1 MLKYLIAVTGHLVTV
16 SVLMALFTSRLN
28 RENIKKNKL
37 ITLSIFIVGLIASFI
52 LFLIKYSDPKGTN
65 IALIKL
71 NRLLILGVFIFA
83 LISLISW
90 FIKKRKL
97 IHLLFFAIT
106 IALSLTYELRQVIQY
121 TQEFVYFGESGIS
134 TMALLRAIGF
144 TLALILCY
152 LIYLS
157 VIYILKD
164 LNKRSYNIFYLF
176 VFVFYLVD
184 YFLKAV
190 TAVARMKWI
199 NISGIVFK
207 IMILADKYSEAGIFL
222 MVPLLIITS
231 IYVIVTNKKVI
242 GKFANKALRRKEKA
256 RLRRNRRWSYSVL
269 IFATTALLIVTVVNY
284 YENKEVELAEPQE
297 YKIEENMI
305 VIPLTDFADGK
316 LHRYSYV
323 TPNGYNVRFIGVKKP
338 GVNAYGL
345 GLDACEICGIAGY
358 FERGDDIVCKRCD
371 VVMNKATIGFKGG
384 CNPIPFPYVIE
395 NEKIYIKLEDLER
408 EEKRFR

>member
-1 MLKYLIAVTGHLVTV
+1 MLKYLIAVTGHVFTV

-28 RENIKKNKL
+28 REKIKKNKL
-37 ITLSIFIVGLIASFI
+37 ITLSIFIAGFIASFI
-52 LFLIKYSDPKGTN
+52 IFLIKYSDPKGTN

-83 LISLISW
+83 FISLILYFW
-90 FIKKRKL
+90 KKVRILHL
-97 IHLLFFAIT
+97 ICLSIT
-106 IALSLTYELRQVIQY
+106 IILSITYEFRQVIQY
-121 TQEFVYFGESGIS
+121 TQEFVYFGETGIS

-152 LIYLS
+152 LIYVS
-157 VIYILKD
+157 VIRFTKD
-164 LNKRSYNIFYLF
+164 LNNRAYSIFYF
-176 VFVFYLVD
+176 SVMSIYIVD

-190 TAVARMKWI
+190 TALARLKWI
-199 NISGIVFK
+199 DISKLVFK
-207 IMILADKYSEAGIFL
+207 IMIIADKYSDAGIFL

-231 IYVIVTNKKVI
+231 IYVVFTNRKVK
-242 GKFANKALRRKEKA
+242 GEFSNSAMKRKEKA
-256 RLRRNRRWSYSVL
+256 RLRRNRRWSYSIIV
-269 IFATTALLIVTVVNY
+269 FAATALIIVTVINY

-305 VIPLTDFADGK
+305 VIPLTDFEDGK
-316 LHRYSYV
+316 LHRYSY
-323 TPNGYNVRFIGVKKP
+323 TSHNGYNIRFIGVKKP

-345 GLDACEICGIAGY
+345 GLDACEICGVAGY

-395 NEKIYIKLEDLER
+395 NEKIYIKIEDLEL
-408 EEKRFR
+408 EEKRFK